1 MMFWGK
7 ALYENGDY
15 VASEKLLHEVTAYRA
30 GANALPSAV
39 AARDD
44 APIGAAHAMSLAAL
58 GRHAEARSLL
68 ARLPGD
74 VQRLKDVQTTRDR
87 IERMNS
93 AQAPQ

>member
-1 MMFWGK
+1 MDDFLGK

-30 GANALPSAV
+30 GAKAFPSAV
-39 AARDD
+39 
-44 APIGAAHAMSLAAL
+44 AAL

-68 ARLPGD
+68 ARLPGE